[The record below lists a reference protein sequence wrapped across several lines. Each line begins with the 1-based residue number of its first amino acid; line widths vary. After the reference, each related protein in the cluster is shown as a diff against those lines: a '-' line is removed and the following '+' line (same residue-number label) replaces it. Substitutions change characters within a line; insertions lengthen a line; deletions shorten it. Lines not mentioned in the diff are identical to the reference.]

1 MFGRFGGDMS
11 NDKPTGDRE
20 HGLGS
25 NDDFFDDVAA
35 NPELARVAF
44 LLSAQPSRRELTG
57 LDGALDT
64 FRAHV
69 SAPHAKRRR
78 PSMIATLAGA
88 KLGATIAGIAVG
100 LGGAAT
106 VAYVSANTPATPA
119 TPTTPNTSV
128 TAPASSQSASNA
140 AGRQT
145 TDQAKQGQDAKGAP
159 VGPDASG
166 PAAHGLCTAWE
177 NVAGNGKAMDSV
189 AFRNLIEAA
198 GGEDKVGAFC
208 AEVDAPGKSGDR
220 ATGKPEDAPTGKPE
234 AVPTGKPSD
243 VPTNHKPDSS
253 PTVPDA
259 KPDTV
264 PTASPSHPTGR
275 S

>member
-11 NDKPTGDRE
+11 NDKPTGDLE
-20 HGLGS
+20 HGVGS
-25 NDDFFDDVAA
+25 SDDFFDDVAA

-44 LLSAQPSRRELTG
+44 LLSAQPSARELTG

-69 SAPHAKRRR
+69 SAPHPKRRR

-106 VAYVSANTPATPA
+106 VAYVSANTPATP
-119 TPTTPNTSV
+119 NTSV
-128 TAPASSQSASNA
+128 TAPASSQSASSA

-145 TDQAKQGQDAKGAP
+145 SDQAKQGKDAKGAP

-166 PAAHGLCTAWE
+166 SAAYGLCTAWE

-189 AFRNLIEAA
+189 AFGNLIEAA
-198 GGEDKVGAFC
+198 GGEDKVEAFC
-208 AEVDAPGKSGDR
+208 AEIDAPGKSGDR
-220 ATGKPEDAPTGKPE
+220 ATGKPEGAPTGKPE
-234 AVPTGKPSD
+234 TVPTGKPSD

>member
-1 MFGRFGGDMS
+1 MS
-11 NDKPTGDRE
+11 NDTPMGDRE
-20 HGLGS
+20 DSVGS
-25 NDDFFDDVAA
+25 HDDDLLDTVAA

-44 LLSAQPSRRELTG
+44 LLAAQASQRELTG
-57 LDGALDT
+57 LEGALTT

-69 SAPHAKRRR
+69 SAPHTKRRR

-106 VAYVSANTPATPA
+106 VAYVSANTPATPD
-119 TPTTPNTSV
+119 TRV
-128 TAPASSQSASNA
+128 TAPATSSQASAAA
-140 AGRQT
+140 AGSSRASDRAQNSE
-145 TDQAKQGQDAKGAP
+145 QDNGAA

-166 PAAHGLCTAWE
+166 HAAQGLCTAWE
-177 NVAGNGKAMDSV
+177 NVGGNGKAMDTV
-189 AFRNLIEAA
+189 AFQSLVKAA
-198 GGEDKVGAFC
+198 GGEDKVDAFC
-208 AEVDAPGKSGDR
+208 ADRDAPGQSEDR
-220 ATGKPEDAPTGKPE
+220 ATGKPAAAPTGKP
-234 AVPTGKPSD
+234 ATVPTGKPSD

-264 PTASPSHPTGR
+264 PTASPSHPTRR

>member
-11 NDKPTGDRE
+11 NDRPTGDLEDSVR
-20 HGLGS
+20 S
-25 NDDFFDDVAA
+25 RDDDFLDQVAA
-35 NPELARVAF
+35 HPDLARVAF
-44 LLSAQPSRRELTG
+44 LLATPPSERELTG
-57 LDGALDT
+57 LEGALDT

-69 SAPHAKRRR
+69 PALHTKRRR

-100 LGGAAT
+100 IGGAAT
-106 VAYVSANTPATPA
+106 VAYVSANTPAAPEA
-119 TPTTPNTSV
+119 RV
-128 TAPASSQSASNA
+128 TAPASQTQASGDSNA
-140 AGRQT
+140 GQQT
-145 TDQAKQGQDAKGAP
+145 GDQAKQDKKAKATP
-159 VGPDASG
+159 AGPDASG

-177 NVAGNGKAMDSV
+177 NVGGNGKAMDSV
-189 AFRNLIEAA
+189 AFQNLVETA
-198 GGEDKVGAFC
+198 GGEEEVEAFC

-234 AVPTGKPSD
+234 TVPTGMPSD
-243 VPTNHKPDSS
+243 LPTNHAPDSA

-264 PTASPSHPTGR
+264 PTASPSHPTRR

>member
-1 MFGRFGGDMS
+1 MS
-11 NDKPTGDRE
+11 NDTPMGDHE
-20 HGLGS
+20 DGAGS
-25 NDDFFDDVAA
+25 RDDDLFDTVAA

-44 LLSAQPSRRELTG
+44 LLAAQPSQRELTG
-57 LDGALDT
+57 LDGALTT

-69 SAPHAKRRR
+69 SAPHTKRRR

-106 VAYVSANTPATPA
+106 VAYVSANTPATPD
-119 TPTTPNTSV
+119 TRV
-128 TAPASSQSASNA
+128 TAPATPSQASA
-140 AGRQT
+140 AGGGSEPASGHATKDEQE
-145 TDQAKQGQDAKGAP
+145 KGAA

-166 PAAHGLCTAWE
+166 PAAYGLCTAWE
-177 NVAGNGKAMDSV
+177 SVAGNGKAMDAV
-189 AFRNLIEAA
+189 AFQNLVEAA
-198 GGEDKVGAFC
+198 GGEDKVDAFC

-220 ATGKPEDAPTGKPE
+220 ATGKPAVAPTGKPA

-243 VPTNHKPDSS
+243 LPTDKKPDST

>member
-1 MFGRFGGDMS
+1 MS
-11 NDKPTGDRE
+11 NDTPMSDRE
-20 HGLGS
+20 DSVGS
-25 NDDFFDDVAA
+25 RDDDLLDTVAA

-44 LLSAQPSRRELTG
+44 LLAAQPSERELNG
-57 LDGALDT
+57 LDGALNT

-69 SAPHAKRRR
+69 SAPRTKRRR

-106 VAYVSANTPATPA
+106 VAYVSANTPATPD
-119 TPTTPNTSV
+119 TRV
-128 TAPASSQSASNA
+128 TAPGSQTQGSAAST
-140 AGRQT
+140 AGQQAG
-145 TDQAKQGQDAKGAP
+145 DKAKQDDANGAP

-189 AFRNLIEAA
+189 AFQNLIEAA
-198 GGEDKVGAFC
+198 GGEDKIDAFC
-208 AEVDAPGKSGDR
+208 AEVDAPGKSADR

-234 AVPTGKPSD
+234 TVPTSKPSD
-243 VPTNHKPDSS
+243 LPTHNKPDPS